1 MRKLCPI
8 FSIVIAIF
16 VVVAVVPE
24 RAGASPTPQAAA
36 GAGVAQSAPA
46 TAGTVPPRAHRSK
59 TFTLRRAAV
68 KPKPEQPDEPVLMPP
83 TWYFDAPEIPKEI
96 VGQTSTP
103 FPLIVTNSSTTA
115 TVHVT
120 SVTADNTEFVLGG
133 DCTVAGGIAPGG
145 TCTLQITYNPAS
157 ACEDSVVDITFADD
171 DPGGDLVLTLASTG
185 ASAGGIVT
193 DDLRDTK
200 LSATQLAQSLVGPGV
215 TISNVTYTGS
225 LWSAGTFTGGSDILG
240 FGTGIILSNGAVSNV
255 IGPNCSTGIT
265 QSNATPGDTDLS
277 NLIGQVTND
286 AAVLEFDFVPTSPT
300 ISFQYVFASDEY
312 QDFVFDFNDV
322 FAFFLGPEG
331 SSRDIALIPG
341 TNTIVSINNV
351 NNGSTDSAN
360 LTIPPVNPQFYV
372 NNDFQFPAVAPFNTE
387 MDGMTVVLT
396 ATAQVTP
403 GQKNHIKL
411 AVADAIDTAFDSNV
425 FIKAGSLT
433 SSSVSFAPSSL
444 AFGNV
449 SAGTTAAAQTVT
461 LTNVGTVPL
470 GSLAISTSSAEF
482 AETNTCGTSL
492 AAGASCAVSVTFTP
506 QAAGLV
512 QANLSISDNAP
523 DSPQVLSISGTGI
536 SGPFVSF
543 APFSLTFGPQAPGTM
558 SPAQT
563 ITITNTGTSGLTIG
577 SITAAGDDF
586 AAGNDCT
593 ESVIPPKGTCTITV
607 TWTPAEDVTTETGTI
622 TITDNAQNQGTQT
635 IGLTAGV
642 TATVGIAPSSLSFGN
657 QAVNTTSAA
666 QTITLTNTGTAI
678 LTVPSVVVSSS
689 FGETNTCTANP
700 VAPGGTCTISVTF
713 TPTAATTFN
722 GTVTITDT
730 ATSSPQMVTLSGTGT
745 AAGNVAL
752 TINEAGTGTG
762 TVTSTPAGIN
772 CQPTCS
778 ANFASGTQVVLTAT
792 PATGSTFTGWSG
804 ANSCEGT
811 GTCTFTITAATTV
824 TATFGGGT
832 TNFALTVN
840 EAGTGTGT
848 VTSAPAGIN
857 CKPTCSANFVSG
869 TQVTLTAAA
878 ATGSTFTG
886 WSAPCEGTGT
896 CTVTITAATTVTAT
910 FNGPTGVIVT
920 VPSGGST
927 MATTT
932 PGGTAFF
939 GLLITG
945 GPGVTG
951 TVQLTCASSSPLI
964 TCTVIPSTVVLNGGT
979 TEVAF
984 GIQTFCQGSTVATG
998 SVPGG
1003 FGGGIG
1009 MLLAALMFGGIG
1021 WTFRRDRRVGLT
1033 FAMLMLV
1040 MVSAACGGLPK
1051 SANGAT
1057 PAGTYFISLSTT
1069 LNGQTQTLQNFLTL
1083 VVKP

>member
-1 MRKLCPI
+1 MGRRRWSRRKSRGAAGNQSGEDESRQRGVANYFRWRLWASGRGAGGEARHVSEVAGDLQRDLQGRALAWEKNRLTRGRADSRISERSPPPQQLPPFRSSDMRKLCPI

-16 VVVAVVPE
+16 VVIGVVPE
-24 RAGASPTPQAAA
+24 RAGPPPTPQAAA

-46 TAGTVPPRAHRSK
+46 TAGAVPPRAHRSK

-265 QSNATPGDTDLS
+265 QSNATPGDTDPL
-277 NLIGQVTND
+277 NFIGQVTND

-351 NNGSTDSAN
+351 NNGSTDPAN
-360 LTIPPVNPQFYV
+360 LTISPVNPQFYV

-593 ESVIPPKGTCTITV
+593 ESAIPPKGTCTITV

-635 IGLTAGV
+635 IGLTAG
-642 TATVGIAPSSLSFGN
+642 
-657 QAVNTTSAA
+657 
-666 QTITLTNTGTAI
+666 
-678 LTVPSVVVSSS
+678 
-689 FGETNTCTANP
+689 
-700 VAPGGTCTISVTF
+700 GTCTISVTF

-730 ATSSPQMVTLSGTGT
+730 ATNSPQMVTLSGTGT

-778 ANFASGTQVVLTAT
+778 ANFASGTQVALTAT
-792 PATGSTFTGWSG
+792 PA
-804 ANSCEGT
+804 A
-811 GTCTFTITAATTV
+811 
-824 TATFGGGT
+824 
-832 TNFALTVN
+832 
-840 EAGTGTGT
+840 
-848 VTSAPAGIN
+848 
-857 CKPTCSANFVSG
+857 
-869 TQVTLTAAA
+869 
-878 ATGSTFTG
+878 GSTFTG

-910 FNGPTGVIVT
+910 FNGPTGVVVT

-945 GPGVTG
+945 GPGG
-951 TVQLTCASSSPLI
+951 
-964 TCTVIPSTVVLNGGT
+964 
-979 TEVAF
+979 
-984 GIQTFCQGSTVATG
+984 
-998 SVPGG
+998 
-1003 FGGGIG
+1003 
-1009 MLLAALMFGGIG
+1009 
-1021 WTFRRDRRVGLT
+1021 
-1033 FAMLMLV
+1033 
-1040 MVSAACGGLPK
+1040 
-1051 SANGAT
+1051 
-1057 PAGTYFISLSTT
+1057 
-1069 LNGQTQTLQNFLTL
+1069 
-1083 VVKP
+1083 

>member
-1 MRKLCPI
+1 
-8 FSIVIAIF
+8 
-16 VVVAVVPE
+16 
-24 RAGASPTPQAAA
+24 
-36 GAGVAQSAPA
+36 
-46 TAGTVPPRAHRSK
+46 
-59 TFTLRRAAV
+59 
-68 KPKPEQPDEPVLMPP
+68 MPP
-83 TWYFDAPEIPKEI
+83 AWFFDASEIPKEI

-120 SVTADNTEFVLGG
+120 SVAADNAEFVLGG

-171 DPGGDLVLTLASTG
+171 DPGGDLVLSLSSTG
-185 ASAGGIVT
+185 ASAGGIMT

-200 LSATQLAQSLVGPGV
+200 LSPAQLAQSLVGPGV

-331 SSRDIALIPG
+331 ASKDIALIPD

-351 NNGSTDSAN
+351 NNGSTDPAN

-372 NNDFQFPAVAPFNTE
+372 NNDFQFPVVAPFNTE

-449 SAGTTAAAQTVT
+449 ADGTTAPAQTVT
-461 LTNVGTVPL
+461 LTNVGAAAL

-492 AAGASCAVSVTFTP
+492 AAGASCTVSVTFTP
-506 QAAGLV
+506 QTGGLV
-512 QANLSISDNAP
+512 QGNLSISDNAP

-536 SGPFVSF
+536 SGPFLSF
-543 APFSLTFGPQAPGTM
+543 SPFSLTFGPQAPGTT

-563 ITITNTGTSGLTIG
+563 ITLTNTGTSGLTIA
-577 SITAAGDDF
+577 SITAAGSDF
-586 AAGNDCT
+586 AAGNDCP
-593 ESVIPPKGTCTITV
+593 ENAIPPKGTCTITV

-642 TATVGIAPSSLSFGN
+642 TATVGIAPSTLAFGN

-678 LTVPSVVVSSS
+678 LTVPSVVVSST
-689 FGETNTCTANP
+689 FAETNTCTANP

-713 TPTAATTFN
+713 TPTTATTFD
-722 GTVTITDT
+722 GIVSITDT
-730 ATSSPQMVTLSGTGT
+730 ATNSPQMVTLSGTGT
-745 AAGNVAL
+745 AANNVAL
-752 TINEAGTGTG
+752 TVTETGSGTG
-762 TVTSTPAGIN
+762 TVTSVPAGIN

-778 ANFASGTQVVLTAT
+778 ANFASGTQVTLTAT
-792 PATGSTFTGWSG
+792 P
-804 ANSCEGT
+804 
-811 GTCTFTITAATTV
+811 
-824 TATFGGGT
+824 
-832 TNFALTVN
+832 
-840 EAGTGTGT
+840 
-848 VTSAPAGIN
+848 
-857 CKPTCSANFVSG
+857 
-869 TQVTLTAAA
+869 

-896 CTVTITAATTVTAT
+896 CTVALTAAMAVTATFGGGTTNFALTVTEAGTGSGTVTSAPAGINCQPTCSANFASGTQVTLTATPATGSTFTGWSAPCEGTGTCTITITAATTVTAT
-910 FNGPTGVIVT
+910 FNGPTGVVVT

-945 GPGVTG
+945 APGVTG

-984 GIQTFCQGSTVATG
+984 GIQTFCEGSTVATG
-998 SVPGG
+998 LVPGG
-1003 FGGGIG
+1003 LGGGIG
-1009 MLLAALMFGGIG
+1009 MLLAAMMFGGIG
-1021 WTFRRDRRVGLT
+1021 WRFKRDRRVGLT
-1033 FAMLMLV
+1033 FAMLMLI

-1057 PAGTYFISLSTT
+1057 AAGTYFISLSTT
-1069 LNGQTQTLQNFLTL
+1069 LNGQTQTLPNFLTL